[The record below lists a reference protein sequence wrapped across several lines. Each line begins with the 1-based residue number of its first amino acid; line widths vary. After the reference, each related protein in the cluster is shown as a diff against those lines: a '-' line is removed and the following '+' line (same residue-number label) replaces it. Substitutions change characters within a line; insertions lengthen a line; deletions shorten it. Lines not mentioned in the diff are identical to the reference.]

1 MGSKALSTWTEL
13 NNRQQATLV
22 AIFEMDQQTETA
34 RRIDAANGYWDKR
47 PAAEWRQIDFAH
59 DPSDRELFG
68 TTELQSRLSRQGWDN
83 QGNGATMA
91 ALASRGLITRG
102 SRGTALGQMYTVTL
116 TRAGRAAAR
125 AGTSLTTGSA
135 RKAPLGHRAWEVLA
149 LLWSCDQDGKSLTWG
164 SSSTIDRVLIGK
176 HDPPLAERLD
186 WYAGYEITDAG
197 REFYR
202 EHYAAHT
209 AAHPDVRAPHP
220 DGVEAEPWP
229 ARVDEVLTEHQHHY
243 RALRTAWHEARA
255 VQQAAEADLATAE
268 PEPNPVLPDEIAQL
282 TRDRHALRQNTARQR
297 AQLAA
302 EHVTT
307 IGQHALRAARGYAV
321 AACSVF
327 NAAVAGADPR
337 ENLTP
342 PAHSDSWDEP
352 RLAPPAETGI
362 HALDTDVATLHA
374 AAVGAPKRRR
384 GPAPKPRTRG
394 RAATTEEDPPGSTLV
409 ALADVLRDHTV
420 GGTLLR
426 RLHPDT

>member
-1 MGSKALSTWTEL
+1 MVFEL
-13 NNRQQATLV
+13 
-22 AIFEMDQQTETA
+22 DQEVESA

-68 TTELQSRLSRQGWDN
+68 MTELQSRLSRQGWDN

-91 ALASRGLITRG
+91 ALACRGLITRG
-102 SRGTALGQMYTVTL
+102 SRGTALGQMYTVAL

-149 LLWSCDQDGKSLTWG
+149 LLWSCDQEGTRLNWG
-164 SSSTIDRVLIGK
+164 RSSTIDRVLIDK
-176 HDPPLAERLD
+176 NNPPLARRLE

-220 DGVEAEPWP
+220 DGAEADPWP
-229 ARVDEVLTEHQHHY
+229 ARVDEILVEHQHHY

-255 VQQAAEADLATAE
+255 VQQLAEAELATAE
-268 PEPNPVLPDEIAQL
+268 PEPDPVLPGEIAQL
-282 TRDRHALRQNTARQR
+282 AHDRHSLRQDTAQQR
-297 AQLAA
+297 SQLAA
-302 EHVTT
+302 EHVAT
-307 IGQHALRAARGYAV
+307 IGQHALRAARGYA
-321 AACSVF
+321 ACALGVF

-342 PAHSDSWDEP
+342 PAHSDSWDES

-362 HALDTDVATLHA
+362 HALDTDVAKLHA

-394 RAATTEEDPPGSTLV
+394 RAATTEEEPPGSNLV
-409 ALADVLRDHTV
+409 ALADALRDHAA

-426 RLHPDT
+426 RLHPAT